1 MEKKLTT
8 QGPKNRKSYTV
19 TLPIEW
25 IKNQKLD
32 KNKQVEL
39 TIVSDRIII
48 SSQKHESQRAII
60 DEKDYPDV
68 LIKVLQIYYRKG
80 FDELK
85 IFIHSPQS
93 IAKIAQIMEKH
104 MIGFEIIEQK
114 KEYIIIKD
122 ITKDSS
128 DEFNIVLRRVFLL
141 LLEFFEASESAEI
154 DSLDRNISR
163 LVNYCQR
170 IIIKRG
176 HVQYADT
183 PLLFMMLDRLEKLKD
198 EFVWLLGPALH
209 KKQSVY
215 IKELHTLLRTAYELF
230 YTFDPQKYSSGQN
243 RTYLL
248 KHKILREEKSASN
261 MHIHNS
267 MRILNSLY
275 ADIYAVK
282 CSTSERLKN

>member
-1 MEKKLTT
+1 MDKKLTT

-25 IKNQKLD
+25 IKDQKLD
-32 KNKQVEL
+32 KTRQVDL
-39 TIVSDRIII
+39 TIVADRIII
-48 SSQKHESQRAII
+48 SSPKQELQRAII

-68 LIKVLQIYYRKG
+68 LVKILQVYYRKG

-85 IFIHSPQS
+85 IFIRTPQS
-93 IAKIAQIMEKH
+93 ITNIAQIMERH
-104 MIGFEIIEQK
+104 LIGFEIIEQK

-128 DEFNIVLRRVFLL
+128 DEFNTVLRRVFLL
-141 LLEFFEASESAEI
+141 LLEFFEATATAEM
-154 DSLDRNISR
+154 DVLNRNITR

-176 HVQYADT
+176 HVEYANT
-183 PLLFMMLDRLEKLKD
+183 PLFFMMLDRIEKLKD
-198 EFVWLLGPALH
+198 ELVWLLGPARY
-209 KKQSVY
+209 KKESIY

-230 YTFDPQKYSSGQN
+230 YAFNPQKYSYGQN

-248 KHKILREEKSASN
+248 KRKILAEAKNVSH
-261 MHIHNS
+261 MHVHNS

-275 ADIYAVK
+275 ADIYALK
-282 CSTSERLKN
+282 CEDKH